1 VGWLVRRPPSH
12 ACGTIPHVRS
22 AIPPSHI
29 SRHTCL
35 RAIPPSRTA
44 LLRRCGAR
52 TAGIA
57 VPAATGVCPGKHSLG
72 DEVRSSDGPACDGS
86 RAQIENAT
94 GKCPPDSSR
103 RERDQGPKVVTWNRR
118 RRQLLDSSPAGEWAV
133 AGSGASRHDGDAA
146 SWPDGGWYL
155 ASTPPPTKYI
165 RVQTTS
171 C

>member
-1 VGWLVRRPPSH
+1 M
-12 ACGTIPHVRS
+12 VRS
-22 AIPPSHI
+22 AIPPSHD
-29 SRHTCL
+29 SRHTSL
-35 RAIPPSRTA
+35 RAIPQLKREGKPPLGRPPSRTA

-118 RRQLLDSSPAGEWAV
+118 RRQLLDSSPAGE
-133 AGSGASRHDGDAA
+133 
-146 SWPDGGWYL
+146 
-155 ASTPPPTKYI
+155 
-165 RVQTTS
+165 
-171 C
+171 